1 MYSYCGFP
9 MHCFYYVLS
18 YSLLCTS
25 REIHQ
30 HLLDGQMNELVC
42 IKSWQD
48 NFKVILKEPLSD
60 VSLAFPKCDK
70 NHGRRSGKKGNE
82 AMK

>member
-1 MYSYCGFP
+1 
-9 MHCFYYVLS
+9 
-18 YSLLCTS
+18 
-25 REIHQ
+25 
-30 HLLDGQMNELVC
+30 MNELVC